1 MVMVLVMV
9 MVYHGDD
16 GEEMMMQKVQLVK
29 DQPGGLVM
37 MVMITLSKKRRT
49 GDLGEPIL
57 YNDHDDGFDD
67 NDGDGVDDND
77 DGGDNDGDDARKRDQ

>member
-1 MVMVLVMV
+1 
-9 MVYHGDD
+9 
-16 GEEMMMQKVQLVK
+16 MMM
-29 DQPGGLVM
+29 
-37 MVMITLSKKRRT
+37 MILSKKRRT

-77 DGGDNDGDDARKRDQ
+77 DGGDNDGDDARKRDR